1 MALTVKSKI
10 LMTVLSVVLM
20 FTLFILFYFPSR
32 QEQALLENYN
42 EEIENF
48 ANTVALGVKIAL
60 TEQNFEGVETAIDF
74 VRDDHRLE
82 FVSLVQ
88 TDSVWNTASNSYET
102 KKTVFK
108 TFPEGVEVDINA
120 RSNEEFI
127 YKSASFS
134 TPIMTG
140 EVLLSFSTQE
150 IVASMEQIRIT
161 SILASFIVF
170 GIGLGIGFLLAKNI
184 SGPVLAL
191 RDAAK
196 KVGEGDL
203 SQSVEKRSSDEIGEL
218 AVAFNKMVKK
228 LNVEAAM
235 EKIRNRTI
243 AMQESAEWDEV
254 MQVFF
259 TQMQHLG
266 FDAPAYR
273 VVLRDSQSGKWNY
286 WFFHRS
292 GKRITR
298 SEIPIGDNNEAPS
311 IYAEENVSG
320 SNDYEV
326 YEIQSDSKRFQDR
339 ELFDQLNDTFDSGES
354 HSKQPDALT
363 ICAAYAG
370 STAVEVVGI
379 KTLSAS
385 DEELIQRLAE
395 VMAQSHTRLLDLE
408 RSEIQALE
416 ARKQASLDR
425 IRGEVA
431 SMRSRDDLNKIIPLV
446 WRELTTLEVPFTRCG
461 VFIIHENDNTITCF
475 LSLPDGKALG
485 FFEMNIKDTELTSRI
500 FESWKDSKVYTEH
513 WDEQRFLKW
522 MNRLIELNHIENR
535 ETYQGTAA
543 PPRSL
548 NLHFVPFEQG
558 MLYVGN
564 SAPLESEHLDLID
577 SLAQVFSVA
586 FARYEDF
593 KKLERAKSAVEETLT
608 ELKATQS
615 QLVLSEKMASL
626 GELTAG
632 IAHEIQN
639 PLNFVNNFSEI
650 SAELIEEL
658 SEEIENKNYREILFI
673 ANHLTQNLEKINEH
687 GKRASS
693 IVKGM
698 LEHSRDGN
706 RQKELCDL
714 NILAEEYMRLAYH
727 GLRAKDKGFNAE
739 IIVNLDETLPK
750 VKVVAQDISRVLL
763 NLINN
768 AFYAVSEKARNQPDS
783 YKPTVI
789 LSTEKVNRRIEIRV
803 KDNGPGIPPEVAD
816 KIFQPFFTTKPTGK
830 GTGLGLS
837 ISYDIVTKGHNG
849 TLTMITET
857 RENGKAETGT
867 EFVIVIPIN

>member
-32 QEQALLENYN
+32 QERVLIENYN

-48 ANTVALGVKIAL
+48 ANSVALGVKIAL

-82 FVSLVQ
+82 FVSLIQ
-88 TDSVWNTASNSYET
+88 TDTLRDAADGSYRVE
-102 KKTVFK
+102 KTVFK
-108 TFPEGVEVDINA
+108 TFPEGAEVNVNA
-120 RSNEEFI
+120 QSNDNFI

-140 EVLLSFSTQE
+140 EVMLSFSTQE
-150 IVASMEQIRIT
+150 IVASMEQIRLT
-161 SILASFIVF
+161 SILASMIVF
-170 GIGLGIGFLLAKNI
+170 GIGLGIGFMLARNI

-203 SQSVEKRSSDEIGEL
+203 SQSVDNKSSDEIGEL

-235 EKIRNRTI
+235 EKIRTCTI
-243 AMQESAEWDEV
+243 AMQESEEWQEV

-259 TQMQHLG
+259 YQMYQLG

-273 VVLRDSQSGKWNY
+273 VVLRDVQSGHWNY
-286 WFFHRS
+286 WIYNGVNNKITRFETPIDENHEGLSFEGYEEYTIRGDS
-292 GKRITR
+292 NDQRERDLQVQLKATIDKEGKRTDL
-298 SEIPIGDNNEAPS
+298 EEPIRVGVAGTG
-311 IYAEENVSG
+311 SG
-320 SNDYEV
+320 ALEV
-326 YEIQSDSKRFQDR
+326 IGIEKMSSSDQD
-339 ELFDQLNDTFDSGES
+339 LL
-354 HSKQPDALT
+354 H
-363 ICAAYAG
+363 
-370 STAVEVVGI
+370 
-379 KTLSAS
+379 
-385 DEELIQRLAE
+385 RLAE
-395 VMAQSHTRLLDLE
+395 VMDQSHTRLLDLKK
-408 RSEIQALE
+408 SEAQALE
-416 ARKQASLDR
+416 AQKQASLDR

-446 WRELTTLEVPFTRCG
+446 WRELTILKVPFTRCG

-485 FFEMNIKDTELTSRI
+485 FFEMNIKDTELTSRL
-500 FESWKDSKVYTEH
+500 FDSWKESQIYTEH
-513 WDEQRFLKW
+513 WDKESFLQW
-522 MNRLIELNHIENR
+522 TNRLIELKHIEDR
-535 ETYQGTAA
+535 ESYQGSATA
-543 PPRSL
+543 PKSL
-548 NLHFVPFEQG
+548 DLHFVPFEQG

-564 SAPLESEHLDLID
+564 KNPLQAEHLDLVD

-593 KKLERAKSAVEETLT
+593 KKLERAKHAVEETLS
-608 ELKATQS
+608 ELKSTQS

-639 PLNFVNNFSEI
+639 PLNFVNNFSEL
-650 SAELIEEL
+650 SSELISELDEEV
-658 SEEIENKNYREILFI
+658 ENKNFREIVFI
-673 ANHLTQNLEKINEH
+673 TKDLRKNLDKINEH

-698 LEHSRDGN
+698 LAHSRDGN
-706 RQKELCDL
+706 REKEFCDI
-714 NILAEEYMRLAYH
+714 NNLADEYLRLAYH
-727 GLRAKDKGFNAE
+727 GLRAKDKTFNAK
-739 IIVNLDETLPK
+739 ISVNLDESLPK
-750 VKVVAQDISRVLL
+750 IKVVAQDISRVLL

-768 AFYAVSEKARNQPDS
+768 AFYAVTEKAATHPDQYEPS
-783 YKPTVI
+783 VM
-789 LSTEKVNRRIEIRV
+789 LSTEYVNRRIEIRV
-803 KDNGPGIPPEVAD
+803 KDNGPGIPEEVAD

-837 ISYDIVTKGHNG
+837 ISYDIITKGHNG
-849 TLTMITET
+849 KLSMITET
-857 RENGKAETGT
+857 GQNGNTESGT
-867 EFVIVIPIN
+867 EFIIVLPVN

>member
-32 QEQALLENYN
+32 QERVLLENYN

-48 ANTVALGVKIAL
+48 ANSVALGVKIAL

-82 FVSLVQ
+82 FVSLIQ
-88 TDSVWNTASNSYET
+88 TDTLRNTADGSYRVE
-102 KKTVFK
+102 KTVFK
-108 TFPEGVEVDINA
+108 TFPEGAEVDVNA
-120 RSNEEFI
+120 QSNEDFI

-134 TPIMTG
+134 TPIMNG
-140 EVLLSFSTQE
+140 EVMLSFSTQE
-150 IVASMEQIRIT
+150 IVASMEQIRLT
-161 SILASFIVF
+161 SILASMVVF
-170 GIGLGIGFLLAKNI
+170 GIGLGIGFMLARNI

-203 SQSVEKRSSDEIGEL
+203 SQSVENKSSDEIGEL

-228 LNVEAAM
+228 LNMEAAM
-235 EKIRNRTI
+235 EKIRTCTI
-243 AMQESAEWDEV
+243 AMQDSEEWQEV

-259 TQMQHLG
+259 NQMYHLG

-273 VVLRDSQSGKWNY
+273 VVLRDAQSGKWKY
-286 WFFHRS
+286 WIYN
-292 GKRITR
+292 GTNNNITR
-298 SEIPIGDNNEAPS
+298 FDTPLNDNHAGFSVKGYEEYTISPDSPESRNRELLAQLREAIGQ
-311 IYAEENVSG
+311 EETEWNLEETITVGKAGSG
-320 SNDYEV
+320 SGVLEV
-326 YEIQSDSKRFQDR
+326 IGMEDLSSSDR
-339 ELFDQLNDTFDSGES
+339 ELL
-354 HSKQPDALT
+354 
-363 ICAAYAG
+363 
-370 STAVEVVGI
+370 
-379 KTLSAS
+379 
-385 DEELIQRLAE
+385 QRLAE
-395 VMAQSHTRLLDLE
+395 VMDQSHTRLLDLE
-408 RSEIQALE
+408 RSEAQALE
-416 ARKQASLDR
+416 ASKQASLDR

-446 WRELTTLEVPFTRCG
+446 WRELTTLKVPFTRCG
-461 VFIIHENDNTITCF
+461 VFIIHEHDNTITCF

-485 FFEMNIKDTELTSRI
+485 FFEMNIEDTGLTSRL
-500 FESWKDSKVYTEH
+500 FESWKDSKIYTDHWNEH
-513 WDEQRFLKW
+513 DFMKW
-522 MNRLIELNHIENR
+522 TNRLIELKHIEDR
-535 ETYQGTAA
+535 ETYQGRAT
-543 PPRSL
+543 PPKSL
-548 NLHFVPFEQG
+548 DLHFVPFEQG

-564 SAPLESEHLDLID
+564 KKPLQAEHLDLVD

-593 KKLERAKSAVEETLT
+593 KKLERAKNAVEETLS
-608 ELKATQS
+608 ELKSTQS

-639 PLNFVNNFSEI
+639 PLNFVNNFSEL
-650 SAELIEEL
+650 SSELISELDEEV
-658 SEEIENKNYREILFI
+658 ENKNFREILFI
-673 ANHLTQNLEKINEH
+673 ANDLRKNLEKINEH

-698 LEHSRDGN
+698 LAHSRDGN
-706 RQKELCDL
+706 REKEFCDI
-714 NILAEEYMRLAYH
+714 NNLADEYLRLAYH
-727 GLRAKDKGFNAE
+727 GLRAKDKSFNAR
-739 IIVNLDETLPK
+739 ISVNLDPSLPK
-750 VKVVAQDISRVLL
+750 IKVVAQDISRVLL

-768 AFYAVSEKARNQPDS
+768 AFYAVSEKAGNQPEQ
-783 YKPTVI
+783 YEPTVM
-789 LSTEKVNRRIEIRV
+789 LSTEYVNRRIEIRV
-803 KDNGPGIPPEVAD
+803 KDNGPGIPEEVAD

-849 TLTMITET
+849 KLTVITET
-857 RENGKAETGT
+857 GKNGQDETGT
-867 EFVIVIPIN
+867 EFIVVLPVN

>member
-32 QEQALLENYN
+32 QERVLLENYN

-48 ANTVALGVKIAL
+48 ANSVALGVKIAL

-82 FVSLVQ
+82 FVSLIQIDTLRNAADDSYSVQ
-88 TDSVWNTASNSYET
+88 
-102 KKTVFK
+102 KTVFK
-108 TFPEGVEVDINA
+108 TFPEGVEVDVNA
-120 RSNEEFI
+120 RSNEDFI
-127 YKSASFS
+127 YKSSSFS

-140 EVLLSFSTQE
+140 EVMLSFSTQE
-150 IVASMEQIRIT
+150 IVASMEQIRLT
-161 SILASFIVF
+161 SILASLIVF
-170 GIGLGIGFLLAKNI
+170 GIGLGIGFMLARNI

-203 SQSVEKRSSDEIGEL
+203 SQSVDNKSTDEIGEL

-235 EKIRNRTI
+235 EKIRTRTI
-243 AMQESAEWDEV
+243 AMQESSEWQEV

-259 TQMQHLG
+259 KQMRHLG
-266 FDAPAYR
+266 FEAPAYR
-273 VVLRDSQSGKWNY
+273 VVLWDMHSGKWNY
-286 WFFHRS
+286 WIYNADTNE
-292 GKRITR
+292 ITR
-298 SEIPIGDNNEAPS
+298 LESSLDERMGDL
-311 IYAEENVSG
+311 SG
-320 SNDYEV
+320 SGNSVKSPKGYV
-326 YEIQSDSKRFQDR
+326 AYTISP
-339 ELFDQLNDTFDSGES
+339 DSGISSEQEFLNQLKEAVDKES
-354 HSKQPDALT
+354 PDLQLEESITVGMAETASGAL
-363 ICAAYAG
+363 
-370 STAVEVVGI
+370 EVIGADN
-379 KTLSAS
+379 LSSANQ
-385 DEELIQRLAE
+385 ELLQRLAE
-395 VMAQSHTRLLDLE
+395 VMDQSHTRLLDLE
-408 RSEIQALE
+408 KSEAQALE
-416 ARKQASLDR
+416 SHKQAALDR

-446 WRELTTLEVPFTRCG
+446 WRELTTLKVPFTRCG
-461 VFIIHENDNTITCF
+461 VFIIHENDHTITCF
-475 LSLPDGKALG
+475 LSMPDGKALG
-485 FFEMNIKDTELTSRI
+485 FFEMSIEDTPLTSRLY
-500 FESWKDSKVYTEH
+500 ESWKESKIYTEH
-513 WDEQRFLKW
+513 WNEENFLEW
-522 MNRLIELNHIENR
+522 TNRLIELNHIDDQ
-535 ETYQGTAA
+535 ETYQGSAK
-543 PPRSL
+543 PPKSL
-548 NLHFVPFEQG
+548 DLHFVPFEQG
-558 MLYVGN
+558 LLYVGN
-564 SAPLESEHLDLID
+564 KNPLQEENLELVD

-593 KKLERAKSAVEETLT
+593 KKLERAKNAVEETLS
-608 ELKATQS
+608 ELKSAQS

-650 SAELIEEL
+650 STEMISELD
-658 SEEIENKNYREILFI
+658 EEIENKNYREIIFI
-673 ANHLTQNLEKINEH
+673 ANDLRKNLEKINEH

-706 RQKELCDL
+706 REKEFCDI
-714 NILAEEYMRLAYH
+714 NNLADEYLRLAYH
-727 GLRAKDKGFNAE
+727 GLRAKDKSFNAK
-739 IIVNLDETLPK
+739 ISVNLDPSLPK
-750 VKVVAQDISRVLL
+750 IKVVAQDISRVLL

-768 AFYAVSEKARNQPDS
+768 AFYAVSEKAGTHGEDYEPI
-783 YKPTVI
+783 VM
-789 LSTEKVNRRIEIRV
+789 LSTEYVNRRIEIRV
-803 KDNGPGIPPEVAD
+803 KDNGPGIPEEVAD

-849 TLTMITET
+849 KLSMITET
-857 RENGKAETGT
+857 AQNGKAETGT
-867 EFVIVIPIN
+867 EFVIVLPVN